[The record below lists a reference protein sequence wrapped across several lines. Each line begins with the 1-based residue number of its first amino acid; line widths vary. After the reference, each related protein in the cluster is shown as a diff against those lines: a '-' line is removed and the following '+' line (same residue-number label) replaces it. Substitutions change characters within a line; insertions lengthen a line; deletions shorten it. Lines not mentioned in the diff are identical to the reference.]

1 MKRPALFVAA
11 GLAAFLLFLVALL
24 PATMLLRFLPPD
36 IVLTGPAGTV
46 WRGSATD
53 ISFRGRSLGPAHWS
67 SRPWRLALL
76 ELDYAVRLA
85 PAGGEVA
92 FDLRA
97 RPDGR
102 ISLGNVTGQLPVA
115 TFDGLFAQPGW
126 TGDVEFDVERLVFE
140 DGYPTEAAGV
150 LIARRLNAPG
160 QRGANIGSFEVTLG
174 AGSVGGEGISGRLRN
189 LDETGPLK
197 VRATLELKPDRS
209 YLLSGE
215 VAAGPEAGSGIQR
228 TLGFLGPP
236 DSMGRR
242 PFAIEG
248 TL

>member
-1 MKRPALFVAA
+1 MKRPALLVSA

-24 PATMLLRFLPPD
+24 PASMLLRFLPPD
-36 IVLTGPAGTV
+36 LALSGLGGTV
-46 WRGSATD
+46 WRGSASDVT
-53 ISFRGRSLGPAHWS
+53 FRGRSLGPASWS

-76 ELDYAVRLA
+76 ELDYAVRIV
-85 PAGGEVA
+85 PVGGGV
-92 FDLRA
+92 DLDVRA
-97 RPDGR
+97 RADGR
-102 ISLGNVTGQLPVA
+102 IGLRNVRGRLPVA
-115 TFDGLFAQPGW
+115 TFDGLFAPPGW
-126 TGDVEFDVERLVFE
+126 TGEVELDVERLVLEGGF
-140 DGYPTEAAGV
+140 PTEAAGT
-150 LIARRLNAPG
+150 LIAHKLNAPG
-160 QRGANIGSFEVTLG
+160 ERGANIGSFEVTLG

-189 LDETGPLK
+189 LDDNGLLR

-215 VAAGPEAGSGIQR
+215 VAAGPEAGAGIQR

-242 PFAIEG
+242 PFTIEG